1 MSDTIN
7 NANEENIEKIDEIIN
22 VNNLPEHIAIIM
34 DGNRR
39 WAKKNN
45 LNTAQGH
52 KEGAENLK
60 RISKF
65 ANKIGIKYLTVYAFS
80 TENWKRSEE
89 EVGAIMKL
97 LKFYIL
103 DFFKSYDDNIKVNV
117 IGRIGDL
124 PKDLQKEIR
133 SVEEKTKNNTGLVLN
148 IAFNYGGRDEIV
160 TAVKTITQKVL
171 DGKLKIDD
179 ITENEVSNSLYT
191 AGQPDPDLLIRTSGE
206 ERISNFL
213 PWQISYSEFVFTDK
227 YWPEYSNSDLLE
239 SIQIYQKRTRRF
251 GGNK

>member
-7 NANEENIEKIDEIIN
+7 NANEENIEKVDEIID

-103 DFFKSYDDNIKVNV
+103 DFFKSYDENIKVNV

>member
-7 NANEENIEKIDEIIN
+7 NSNEENIEKLDEIIN
-22 VNNLPEHIAIIM
+22 INNLPEHIAIIM

-103 DFFKSYDDNIKVNV
+103 DFFKSYDENIKVNV